1 MARIYPE
8 LVEDFHSSYGEFQI
22 FEALKKLPSDWYIY
36 HSLNWQKRSK
46 TGKIT
51 WGEADFVIFNQ
62 QYGILV
68 IEVKSGGISF
78 SNGKW
83 FQQRLDNK
91 KINEM
96 KNPFNQANRSKYKL
110 IDEIDYKLQYGE
122 NCFIDKAVWFPS
134 INLCDLNL
142 ANLPL
147 EYNKR
152 LILTK
157 ESLETPLNSIISV
170 YNYYN
175 SIKFTHLST
184 ESKNII
190 LNTLMPEFNLVPSAS
205 NIKNEADYIFYQLTN
220 EQKKVLDFIDE
231 QQTVAIQGAA
241 GTGKTFIAIEQ
252 AKRLS
257 KTNKILFLCFNK
269 YLYLHLSQKCN
280 FENVDYYN
288 LHTFLSKFSSSDIST
303 DEKCLTALKN
313 INLIDMEYIAIIVDE
328 AQDINAK
335 ILDYLYDI
343 SITNNIKY
351 YMFYDKYQMLYQKK
365 LPKCL
370 DYFDCKLTLNKN
382 CRNSLKILH
391 TLNSIFNTKI
401 DANGFCVNGIM
412 PTLFFNKNT
421 ILLINELINKYITEG
436 FNIGDITILTLTTE
450 SESRLNNVE
459 YIGKYKISRDRND
472 ENIFFTSSKK
482 FKGLEANIIIV
493 VDFDSRK
500 YEEYEYQKNLYVSI
514 SRARQRLAIICNN
527 VNGLE
532 ILANEINGGL
542 DSTIKVARKFKV
554 KIEE

>member
-8 LVEDFHSSYGEFQI
+8 VVEDFHSSYGEFQI

-220 EQKKVLDFIDE
+220 EQKK
-231 QQTVAIQGAA
+231 
-241 GTGKTFIAIEQ
+241 
-252 AKRLS
+252 
-257 KTNKILFLCFNK
+257 
-269 YLYLHLSQKCN
+269 
-280 FENVDYYN
+280 
-288 LHTFLSKFSSSDIST
+288 ST
-303 DEKCLTALKN
+303 R
-313 INLIDMEYIAIIVDE
+313 
-328 AQDINAK
+328 
-335 ILDYLYDI
+335 
-343 SITNNIKY
+343 
-351 YMFYDKYQMLYQKK
+351 FY
-365 LPKCL
+365 
-370 DYFDCKLTLNKN
+370 
-382 CRNSLKILH
+382 
-391 TLNSIFNTKI
+391 
-401 DANGFCVNGIM
+401 
-412 PTLFFNKNT
+412 
-421 ILLINELINKYITEG
+421 
-436 FNIGDITILTLTTE
+436 
-450 SESRLNNVE
+450 
-459 YIGKYKISRDRND
+459 
-472 ENIFFTSSKK
+472 
-482 FKGLEANIIIV
+482 
-493 VDFDSRK
+493 
-500 YEEYEYQKNLYVSI
+500 
-514 SRARQRLAIICNN
+514 
-527 VNGLE
+527 
-532 ILANEINGGL
+532 
-542 DSTIKVARKFKV
+542 
-554 KIEE
+554 